1 MVATTSAQLIKEIR
15 EITPNVLISFSR
27 GKDSLASYLRIK
39 DEFERVVPYCYEVIH
54 GLEFIED
61 SLAYYENLMGQRI
74 MRFPAPGISRML
86 KHRVYQPPGRS
97 QAIDWMDMPEFT
109 HDNLQESACKDAG
122 LDPLKT
128 YNALGLRAKDSAM
141 RAMVIKKHGAVNHAR
156 RTFYPIFDYSKD
168 DVLNTISGA
177 GWKLPIDYRYF
188 SASFDGLYLKFS
200 YPIRKYFPRD
210 WARILEVFPL
220 LEMECLRY
228 ESAIEHG
235 QQAPYSEVPGPHPYL

>member
-141 RAMVIKKHGAVNHAR
+141 RAMVIKKHGAAHVLSHLRLLEGR
-156 RTFYPIFDYSKD
+156 RAEYHFGRRLETPHRLSLLQR
-168 DVLNTISGA
+168 V
-177 GWKLPIDYRYF
+177 
-188 SASFDGLYLKFS
+188 
-200 YPIRKYFPRD
+200 IRWFVFEIQLSHPK
-210 WARILEVFPL
+210 VFPEGL
-220 LEMECLRY
+220 G
-228 ESAIEHG
+228 SH
-235 QQAPYSEVPGPHPYL
+235 S